1 MKNTKLVWRLG
12 NLPSVEELRDLVRDK
27 IISQDE
33 SRQIL
38 FNLETIEDRDTK
50 SLQSEIKFLRELVER
65 LSIGRSQIVT
75 VIKEIEVPY
84 QRYPWYPSY
93 AGWCTTTAGSTGG
106 NLTLASYGNE
116 VSSRGTSIVSGDVTL
131 TSFSDIKTF

>member
-38 FNLETIEDRDTK
+38 FNLETVEDRDTK
-50 SLQSEIKFLRELVER
+50 SLQSEIKFLRELVEK
-65 LSIGRSQIVT
+65 LSIGRSQIIT
-75 VIKEIEVPY
+75 TIKEIEVPY
-84 QRYPWYPSY
+84 RKWDWYRPYGIWSTIDL
-93 AGWCTTTAGSTGG
+93 GTCTTTEYGNGMSSGG
-106 NLTLASYGNE
+106 TCIVNADATLAA
-116 VSSRGTSIVSGDVTL
+116 
-131 TSFSDIKTF
+131 FSDIKTF